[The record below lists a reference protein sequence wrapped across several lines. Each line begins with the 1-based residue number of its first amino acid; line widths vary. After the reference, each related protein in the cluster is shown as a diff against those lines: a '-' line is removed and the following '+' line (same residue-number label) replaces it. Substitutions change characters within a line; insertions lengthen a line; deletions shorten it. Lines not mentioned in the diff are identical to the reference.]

1 MLLAR
6 LTEANG
12 APGQEGEVRDLIRT
26 EIEAFAHE
34 IKTDALGNLIAIKNP
49 DAPGPKVMLAAH
61 MDEVALMIVGIDA
74 NGYLKFRPI
83 GGVDPRVL
91 VAKTVVVGP
100 QKTPGVIGSK
110 PIHLQRPEE
119 RQRAFSIQELVIDI
133 GAKRKEDAE
142 RLVKLGEI
150 AYFTTKYEEFGENKI
165 KAKALD
171 DRVGCALGIRLLQED
186 VSFPLIVAF
195 TVQEEVGLRGAGV
208 ATYQIKPAL
217 ALVLEGT
224 TASDVPGTDEHKH
237 ATSVGQGPAIT
248 VIDRASIP
256 HPPLVQEL
264 FALAEEK
271 GIKVQVRRNTAGGTD
286 AGQIQLS
293 EEGVKVATIAVPC
306 RYIHSPVSVMSKDDF
321 EGAYQLVK
329 NYLARLEEREG
340 TR

>member
-6 LTEANG
+6 LSEVNG
-12 APGQEGEVRDLIRT
+12 APGQEGEVRDLIRA
-26 EIEAFAHE
+26 EIEPHVHE

-49 DAPGPKVMLAAH
+49 DAQGPKVMLAAH
-61 MDEVALMIVGIDA
+61 MDEVALMIVGIEG
-74 NGYLKFRPI
+74 NGFLKFRPI

-91 VAKTVVVGP
+91 VAKSVLVGS
-100 QKTPGVIGSK
+100 KKIPGVIGSK
-110 PIHLQRPEE
+110 PIHLQKPPERE
-119 RQRAFSIQELVIDI
+119 RAFTMQELLIDI
-133 GAKRKEDAE
+133 GAKNKEEAE
-142 RLVKLGEI
+142 RLVKLGEC
-150 AYFTTKYEEFGENKI
+150 AYFTTKYEELGNSKV

-171 DRVGCALGIRLLQED
+171 DRVGCALAIRLLQEE

-208 ATYQIKPAL
+208 ATYQIRPDL

-224 TASDVPGTDEHKH
+224 TASDVPGTDEHKY
-237 ATSVGQGPAIT
+237 ATTVGEGPCIT
-248 VIDRASIP
+248 VIDRVSIP

-264 FALAEEK
+264 FAVASEE

-306 RYIHSPVSVMSKDDF
+306 RYIHSPVSVMSKNDY
-321 EGAYQLVK
+321 EGAYKLVK
-329 NYLARLEEREG
+329 SYLKRLQEREASK
-340 TR
+340 

>member
-12 APGQEGEVRDLIRT
+12 APGQEGEVRDLIRA
-26 EIEAFAHE
+26 EIEAYAHE

-61 MDEVALMIVGIDA
+61 MDEVALMIVGIDS
-74 NGYLKFRPI
+74 NGYLKFRAI

-91 VAKTVVVGP
+91 VAKTVVVGS
-100 QKTPGVIGSK
+100 KKIPGVIGSK

-119 RQRAFSIQELVIDI
+119 RQRAFSMQELVIDI

-142 RLVKLGEI
+142 ALVKLGEI
-150 AYFTTKYEEFGENKI
+150 AYFTTKYEEFGESKV

-208 ATYQIKPAL
+208 ATYQVKPDL

-248 VIDRASIP
+248 VMDRVSIP

-264 FALAEEK
+264 LALAEEK

-329 NYLARLEEREG
+329 SYLARLEEREG

>member
-12 APGQEGEVRDLIRT
+12 APGQEGEVRDLIRA
-26 EIEAFAHE
+26 ELEAHVDE

-49 DAPGPKVMLAAH
+49 DAPGPRVMLAAH
-61 MDEVALMIVGIDA
+61 MDEVALMIVGIES

-91 VAKTVVVGP
+91 VAKSVVVGA
-100 QKTPGVIGSK
+100 KKVPGVIGSK
-110 PIHLQRPEE
+110 PIHLQKPAERERP
-119 RQRAFSIQELVIDI
+119 FTIQELLIDI
-133 GAKRKEDAE
+133 GAKTKEEAE
-142 RLVKLGEI
+142 RLVKLGEC
-150 AYFTTKYEEFGENKI
+150 AYFTTKYEEIGNGKI

-171 DRVGCALGIRLLQED
+171 DRVGCELAIRLLQED
-186 VSFPLIVAF
+186 VSFPLIAAF

-208 ATYQIKPAL
+208 ATYQVKPDL

-237 ATSVGQGPAIT
+237 ATTVGAGPCIT
-248 VIDRASIP
+248 VIDRVSIP
-256 HPPLVQEL
+256 YPPLVQEL
-264 FALAEEK
+264 FALADEE

-286 AGQIQLS
+286 AGRIQMS

-306 RYIHSPVSVMSKDDF
+306 RYIHSPVSVMSKDDY
-321 EGAYQLVK
+321 EGAYKLVK
-329 NYLARLEEREG
+329 SYLKRLQEREASN
-340 TR
+340 